1 MGAIEYSRTA
11 PTQNAFEYRT
21 NINSVVYLGFQIWDP
36 YCITIQVHD
45 RLTNMLLILIMSV
58 VEKSVYEMSVVETY
72 RWWERRGIPRLNP
85 ESWTWNGKDQRRPI
99 RRPGIPCRPLQCK
112 SRIGSHSAKLLS
124 GSGSEHCRCQRTQ
137 GTWKSWEVD
146 SSQFYSE
153 ILAN

>member
-45 RLTNMLLILIMSV
+45 RLTNMLLILTMSV

-72 RWWERRGIPRLNP
+72 R
-85 ESWTWNGKDQRRPI
+85 
-99 RRPGIPCRPLQCK
+99 
-112 SRIGSHSAKLLS
+112 
-124 GSGSEHCRCQRTQ
+124 
-137 GTWKSWEVD
+137 
-146 SSQFYSE
+146 
-153 ILAN
+153 